1 MSTAAAAPRRAQV
14 TVTLLVML
22 ITGLTTL
29 LPNYILGAAVR
40 ARPGRSS
47 GLTVSHN
54 KLDFYGAFV

>member
-1 MSTAAAAPRRAQV
+1 MAAAAPRRAQV

-40 ARPGRSS
+40 AHPGRSS
-47 GLTVSHN
+47 SLTVSHN